1 MRIYSDKWEN
11 VVLWDGDLPGGAVAL
26 DAAATEAN
34 LEERYEQLIDDYC
47 KKYGVNEDAE
57 KWTDYDAT
65 MADHAQQ
72 DAWEALWTPGNADDC
87 YVWIKNT
94 PSTMGRKGGKS
105 KSDAKTA
112 AARENGKRGG
122 RPRFIRTLRELI
134 DEHDANGVVMIDA
147 GNGSAGPR
155 WVPLEGID
163 EDMLSVSMGRHMS
176 APANRDARSATG
188 DDKYIVRWASDWI
201 EDDDRGGDFEVQ
213 NPWRYR
219 LLF

>member
-11 VVLWDGDLPGGAVAL
+11 VVLWDGDLPRGAVAL

-112 AARENGKRGG
+112 AARDNGRKGG
-122 RPRFIRTLRELI
+122 RPRKETIVEFNGERCAWIGAWPAKRNSKILI
-134 DEHDANGVVMIDA
+134 AVLAGTSHSGVVEVGA
-147 GNGSAGPR
+147 EYLGTHN
-155 WVPLEGID
+155 
-163 EDMLSVSMGRHMS
+163 
-176 APANRDARSATG
+176 
-188 DDKYIVRWASDWI
+188 DKYGTAYDW
-201 EDDDRGGDFEVQ
+201 
-213 NPWRYR
+213 YR
-219 LLF
+219 LPNGARLV

>member
-1 MRIYSDKWEN
+1 MKNISKMTGEELGK
-11 VVLWDGDLPGGAVAL
+11 VLWDLFGGDDRETLEDGGYVLDNLADHYERADIAAISPETWAIAWDNYDRRRGGA
-26 DAAATEAN
+26 
-34 LEERYEQLIDDYC
+34 
-47 KKYGVNEDAE
+47 
-57 KWTDYDAT
+57 
-65 MADHAQQ
+65 
-72 DAWEALWTPGNADDC
+72 
-87 YVWIKNT
+87 
-94 PSTMGRKGGKS
+94 TMGRKGGAVKS
-105 KSDAKTA
+105 EAKTT

-147 GNGSAGPR
+147 GNGAAGPR